1 MMRFASLFLVWMLLF
16 GMTVAGPTANAA
28 AAPSSPPPL
37 TRGINLTNWFR
48 YPPSRDPAALA
59 TYLTDRALD
68 GLRAAGFDF
77 VRLAIDPDVVTG
89 SGGTLIVAI
98 RRIQAHG
105 MAVIVSPHPHDW
117 HVETDRERLLVFWRE
132 MAPKLAILD
141 PILTLPEVLNEP
153 VFPNDAAGWAALQHR
168 ILNEI
173 RRTLPRA
180 TVVLTGNDWGS
191 VGGLVALKPESDP
204 NVLYSFHFYDP
215 AELTSLAA
223 YRNDVDRAALAQLPF
238 PGDRQSNRDMS
249 PHYATRDLAQYYCSL
264 AWDAPRVAAGIDR
277 AASWARQ
284 HDVRLLLGEFGAS
297 IELNA
302 PSRLAWL
309 KAVREAS
316 EARNIGWALWG
327 YDDIMGFALHPRPGA
342 RPVLDPA
349 VLSALGMPALG
360 MPALGMPALSVP
372 ALSVPALSVP
382 TLNVAAVK

>member
-1 MMRFASLFLVWMLLF
+1 MMRFASLFLVWMLLS
-16 GMTVAGPTANAA
+16 GMTAAGSTAHAA
-28 AAPSSPPPL
+28 AAPSSPPSL

-59 TYLTDRALD
+59 IYLTDRALA

-77 VRLAIDPDVVTG
+77 VRLAIDPDVVSG
-89 SGGTLIVAI
+89 SGGTLIAAI

-117 HVETDRERLLVFWRE
+117 HVETERERLLVFWRE
-132 MAPKLAILD
+132 MAPKLAMLD
-141 PILTLPEVLNEP
+141 PTLTLPEVLNEP

-191 VGGLVALKPESDP
+191 AGGLVALKPESDP

-223 YRNDVDRAALAQLPF
+223 YRHDVDRAALVRLPF
-238 PGDRQSNRDMS
+238 PVDRQSNCDVS
-249 PHYATRDLAQYYCSL
+249 PEPATRDLAHYYCSL
-264 AWDAPRVAAGIDR
+264 AWDAPRIAAGIDR
-277 AASWARQ
+277 AARWARQ

-297 IELNA
+297 VELNA
-302 PSRLAWL
+302 PARLAWL

-316 EARNIGWALWG
+316 ESQNIGWALWG
-327 YDDIMGFALHPRPGA
+327 YDDIMGFALHPRAGA
-342 RPVLDPA
+342 RPALDPA
-349 VLSALGMPALG
+349 VLSALGM
-360 MPALGMPALSVP
+360 
-372 ALSVPALSVP
+372 
-382 TLNVAAVK
+382 AAAK